1 MCQTLTH
8 QKKMM
13 HRKQTTTTVV
23 QQLPEMASPASDSAP
38 EIGQKLVQLKT
49 GDNEDRKGISQMK
62 SGPKPS
68 LLPSDLHN
76 KRKTVCG
83 RPKEPQI
90 GCARSSRS
98 YQPCSIFLLQDYA
111 IVEPKLN
118 IIPSIKYTE

>member
-1 MCQTLTH
+1 MPRQTH

-13 HRKQTTTTVV
+13 HRKQITTTVV
-23 QQLPEMASPASDSAP
+23 QQLPEMASPALDSAP
-38 EIGQKLVQLKT
+38 EISQKLMQLKRA
-49 GDNEDRKGISQMK
+49 DKEERKDISQMK

-76 KRKTVCG
+76 KTQTVCG
-83 RPKEPQI
+83 RPKEPQV
-90 GCARSSRS
+90 GGARSSCS
-98 YQPCSIFLLQDYA
+98 YPPCSIFLLQDYA